1 MKVFTSNQV
10 RTIDSYTI
18 EHEPIESIDLMERA
32 ATAIF
37 QWFVFNI
44 PPQKKVFV
52 FAGPGNNGGDGAAL
66 ARMLVEIGYDVK
78 AFVLK
83 TDAPISHDLMINIQR
98 LQMQSIVSV
107 NFISSINDI
116 PEIPGNVIVV
126 DALYGSGLSRPLEG
140 VSANL
145 VECINRSTVQVVA
158 IDIPSGLFANENPF
172 PNGNSVINVNF
183 TLSLQFPKL
192 CFFFSENSCFVGK
205 WFVLPIGLHPT
216 AIIETPS
223 FYQFLTSEF
232 VSNLVRKRLTFDH
245 KGTYG
250 HCLIVAGSYGMIGAA
265 VLASKACIKAGAG
278 LVTAHVPRIGYN
290 IIQQSV
296 PEVMVSVDDND
307 GFITSVLKSKKYSS
321 IAIGPGLGMEERTKA
336 GLITFLRSSSK
347 PLVIDAD
354 ALNIIASNKDYINL
368 IPANSI
374 ITPHPG
380 EFDRLFG
387 KSESGYE
394 RLNVAI
400 EMAQKHQIVIL
411 LKGAY
416 TQVVTPNGDVYFN
429 NTGNP
434 GMATG
439 GSGDVLTGIIV
450 SLLAQGYFPID
461 SAIIGAHLHG
471 LAGDLAAEKIGQESI
486 TATDIIDC
494 IGKAF
499 NYIRNS

>member
-1 MKVFTSNQV
+1 MKVFDANQV
-10 RTIDSYTI
+10 RNIDSYTI

-32 ATAIF
+32 ATKIY
-37 QWFVFNI
+37 QWFAFNVS
-44 PPQKKVFV
+44 PQKEIFI
-52 FAGPGNNGGDGAAL
+52 FAGPGNNGGDGVAL
-66 ARMLVEIGYDVK
+66 ARMLAEVGYNVRV
-78 AFVLK
+78 FILK
-83 TDAPISHDLMINIQR
+83 TEIPFSPDLAVNIQR
-98 LQMQSIVSV
+98 IQKQAIASIDY
-107 NFISSINDI
+107 ISSIDNMPAI
-116 PEIPGNVIVV
+116 PSSAIVV
-126 DALYGSGLSRPLEG
+126 DALFGSGLSRPLEG
-140 VSANL
+140 VSVKL
-145 VECINRSTVQVVA
+145 VESINSSNAQVVA

-172 PNGNSVINVNF
+172 PNRSSIVKVIF

-192 CFFFSENSCFVGK
+192 CFFFPENSCFVGK

-265 VLASKACIKAGAG
+265 VLTSKACIKAGAG

-296 PEVMVSVDDND
+296 PEVMVSPDDND
-307 GFITSVLKSKKYSS
+307 GIITSVLNSKKYSS
-321 IAIGPGLGMEERTKA
+321 IAIGPGLGMDERTKA
-336 GLITFLRSSSK
+336 GVITFLRSSSK
-347 PLVIDAD
+347 PLIIDAD
-354 ALNIIASNKDYINL
+354 ALNIISSNKDYINL

-400 EMAQKHQIVIL
+400 EMAQKLEIVIV

-416 TQVVTPNGDVYFN
+416 TQIVSPTGNVFFN
-429 NTGNP
+429 CTGNP

-439 GSGDVLTGIIV
+439 GSGDVLTGMIA
-450 SLLAQGYFPID
+450 SLLGQGYSPMD
-461 SAIIGAHLHG
+461 AAILGVHLHG
-471 LAGDLAAEKIGQESI
+471 LAGDLASEKMGLESI
-486 TATDIIDC
+486 TATDIIDS
-494 IGKAF
+494 IGDAF
-499 NYIRNS
+499 IYIRNS

>member
-1 MKVFTSNQV
+1 
-10 RTIDSYTI
+10 
-18 EHEPIESIDLMERA
+18 MERA

-37 QWFVFNI
+37 RWFAFNI
-44 PPQKKVFV
+44 SPQKRIFI

-66 ARMLVEIGYDVK
+66 ARMLIEIGYNVEV
-78 AFVLK
+78 FVLK
-83 TDAPISHDLMINIQR
+83 TDTPFSPDLEVNILR
-98 LQMQSIVSV
+98 LQKQAIASISY
-107 NFISSINDI
+107 ISDIHLVPIIPND
-116 PEIPGNVIVV
+116 VVVV
-126 DALYGSGLSRPLEG
+126 DALFGSGLTRPLEG
-140 VSANL
+140 VSAKL
-145 VECINRSTVQVVA
+145 VESINISNAQVVA

-172 PNGNSVINVNF
+172 PNGNSVINANF

-192 CFFFSENSCFVGK
+192 CFFFPENSCFVGK
-205 WFVLPIGLHPT
+205 WFVLPIGLHPS

-223 FYQFLTSEF
+223 PYQFLTSEF
-232 VSNLVRKRLTFDH
+232 VSSLVRRRSTFGH

-250 HCLIVAGSYGMIGAA
+250 HCLIVAGSNGMIGAA
-265 VLASKACIKAGAG
+265 VLSSKACIKAGAG
-278 LVTAHVPRIGYN
+278 LVTAHVPRIVYN

-307 GFITSVLKSKKYSS
+307 GFITSVLNSKKYSS
-321 IAIGPGLGMEERTKA
+321 IAIGPGLGMEERTKSA
-336 GLITFLRSSSK
+336 LITFLRSYSK

-354 ALNIIASNKDYINL
+354 ALNIIASNTDYINL
-368 IPANSI
+368 IPSNSI

-387 KSESGYE
+387 KSDSGYK

-400 EMAQKHQIVIL
+400 EMAQKYQIVIL

-416 TQVVTPNGDVYFN
+416 SQVVCPNGNVYFN

-450 SLLAQGYFPID
+450 SLLAQGYFPIH
-461 SAIIGAHLHG
+461 AALIGAHLHG
-471 LAGDLAAEKIGQESI
+471 LAGDLATEKIGQESI
-486 TATDIIDC
+486 TASDIIDC
-494 IGKAF
+494 IGEAF
-499 NYIRNS
+499 NGIQNC